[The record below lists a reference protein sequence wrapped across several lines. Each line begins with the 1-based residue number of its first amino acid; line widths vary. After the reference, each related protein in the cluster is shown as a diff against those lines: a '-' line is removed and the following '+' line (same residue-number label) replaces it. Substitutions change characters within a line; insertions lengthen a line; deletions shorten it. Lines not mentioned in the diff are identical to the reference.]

1 MALTGPLQQIQL
13 VCLTSRECHSQ
24 DGNAKGACS
33 AIPRANALY
42 EWRQLHTAECV
53 FECQSEY
60 TDPASRLLCPLVDDG
75 APPAHSA
82 CREEAPF
89 TYSPQVP
96 RFARPGAAA
105 EGAAAR
111 AAAPS
116 EAKVQAR
123 VEASAGSSGA
133 ASAGLAAVN
142 GASGTAAATE
152 PVSSAPPSR
161 VAGAS
166 SSSHSLRSGD
176 RHDSPPR
183 ALPVAETATAGGPGI
198 ARVSIPVCQRW
209 NVPPGAAAASGTARV
224 WKAPGLAG
232 RAQKQPG
239 TGEGGI
245 EEAEAEARAAAPSEA
260 EVDADAEAEAGTEEE
275 EAAEAEVDAEAA
287 ETEVATAEAED
298 ARTEARR

>member
-1 MALTGPLQQIQL
+1 MRRVRAAQFREPTRCMNGDSCIPLN
-13 VCLTSRECHSQ
+13 VCL
-24 DGNAKGACS
+24 S
-33 AIPRANALY
+33 ANRSTRIRN
-42 EWRQLHTAECV
+42 
-53 FECQSEY
+53 
-60 TDPASRLLCPLVDDG
+60 PASRLLCPLVDDG

-89 TYSPQVP
+89 TYSPQVA

-116 EAKVQAR
+116 EAKVRAR

-183 ALPVAETATAGGPGI
+183 VCHHRAGGR
-198 ARVSIPVCQRW
+198 RVRDRGSLLNR
-209 NVPPGAAAASGTARV
+209 
-224 WKAPGLAG
+224 
-232 RAQKQPG
+232 
-239 TGEGGI
+239 
-245 EEAEAEARAAAPSEA
+245 RAAYASRGAPP
-260 EVDADAEAEAGTEEE
+260 
-275 EAAEAEVDAEAA
+275 AAC
-287 ETEVATAEAED
+287 
-298 ARTEARR
+298 RPGGRRRFPASKQESLKKMRIVKNRIISIASS